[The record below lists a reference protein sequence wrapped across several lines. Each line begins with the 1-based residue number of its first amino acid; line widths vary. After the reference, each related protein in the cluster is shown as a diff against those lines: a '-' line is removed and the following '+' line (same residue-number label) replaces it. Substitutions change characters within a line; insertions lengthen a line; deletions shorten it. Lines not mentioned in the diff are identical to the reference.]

1 MVPEMWTATDLI
13 FRHFGLF
20 FVLLPPNNLKNQNL
34 KKIGKKSGDIIILQ
48 KSPKNHDHI
57 YAILFLRYGM

>member
-13 FRHFGLF
+13 FCHFGLF
-20 FVLLPPNNLKNQNL
+20 LVLLPPNSLKNQNL
-34 KKIGKKSGDIIILQ
+34 KKIGKKSGDIILQ
-48 KSPKNHDHI
+48 KCPKNHDHI